1 MKKFKGTKGQWYVN
15 GDKYATIESRNTDE
29 KIVVI
34 YPTIATVN
42 STFID
47 IEEFRA
53 NALLIAEAGNIRQQ
67 IPFSLT
73 ELKRQRDE
81 MLEMLNSI
89 VENYKSGNED
99 NFIMSNLIDKSENLI
114 KEATEI

>member
-1 MKKFKGTKGQWYVN
+1 MNEFKGTKGQWYVS
-15 GDKYATIESRNTDE
+15 KAYKTINDE
-29 KIVVI
+29 KGFG
-34 YPTIATVN
+34 IAQENGVRN
-42 STFID
+42 SK
-47 IEEFRA
+47 EWEA

-114 KEATEI
+114 KEATQI